1 MNLPIRALL
10 LAAGLGTRLRPLT
23 NHTPK
28 CLVPIAGKPLLAR
41 WLEQLESI
49 HCKAAI
55 VNTHYLAD
63 QVIAFLNKRQPSD
76 MTVQEV
82 YEPELLGTAGTL
94 LANQSFF
101 AGSTGMLIHADNA
114 TDTDLQCLIKAHRE
128 RPRHCILTML
138 TFTTKTPS
146 QCGIVEIDSYGVVKS
161 FHEKVS
167 NPPCNRANGAI
178 YVFEQELIQ
187 ELVNLGPGISDFS
200 TQVLPALVGRIHTWN
215 TPANYLD
222 IGTPDSLIEAQAIWP
237 AEHHNQDD

>member
-128 RPRHCILTML
+128 RPSQCILTML
-138 TFTTKTPS
+138 TFNTKTPS
-146 QCGIVEIDSYGVVKS
+146 QCGIVETDAHGVVQS

-167 NPPCNRANGAI
+167 NPPCNQANGAV
-178 YVFEQELIQ
+178 YVFDQELIDK
-187 ELVNLGPGISDFS
+187 LVALGPGISDFS
-200 TQVLPALVGRIHTWN
+200 TQVLPRLVGRIHTWHTN
-215 TPANYLD
+215 AHYLD
-222 IGTPDSLIEAQAIWP
+222 IGTPDGLLEAQKIWP
-237 AEHHNQDD
+237 SDQSQAR

>member
-28 CLVPIAGKPLLAR
+28 CLVPIAGRPLLAQ

-49 HCKAAI
+49 SCQAAI

-63 QVIAFLNKRQPSD
+63 QVVAFLNKRPPSD
-76 MTVQEV
+76 MAVEQV

-101 AGSTGMLIHADNA
+101 AGCTGILIHADNA
-114 TDTDLQCLIKAHRE
+114 TDTDLECLIKAHRE
-128 RPRHCILTML
+128 RPSQCILTML
-138 TFTTKTPS
+138 TFSAKKPS
-146 QCGIVEIDSYGVVKS
+146 QCGIVETDSNGVVKS

-167 NPPCNRANGAI
+167 NPPCNRANGAV
-178 YVFEQELIQ
+178 YVFDQELIE
-187 ELVNLGPGISDFS
+187 ELLALGAGISDFS
-200 TQVLPALVGRIHTWN
+200 TQVLPTLMGRIYTWHTN
-215 TPANYLD
+215 APYFD
-222 IGTPDSLIEAQAIWP
+222 IGTPDSLREAQTIWP
-237 AEHHNQDD
+237 SEQPPL